1 MIRRIAVCTLAFA
14 FAATAFPL
22 PLRAQSAS
30 PAPSAPATSLLG
42 FAAASAQAER
52 EREAR
57 FDALLRPADQ
67 RAWMQRLTARPHH
80 LGSPYDA
87 DNAKYLA
94 ALFASFGLDARIERF
109 DVLMPWPKRRV
120 LEMVAPTRF
129 VASLR
134 ERPLEQDPTSWQT
147 AEQLPLFHAYS
158 RDGDVTAPL
167 VYVNYGLP
175 RDYDE
180 LARRGVDVRGKIAI
194 ARYGQSWRG
203 IKPKVAAE
211 HGAVGCIIY
220 SDPRDDGYWQ
230 GDAYPNGVMRNPTSG
245 QRGSVNEMERY
256 PGDPSTP
263 SYGSVPGAK
272 HLALAQ
278 IPTITKIPVL
288 PISYTDA
295 APLLRALGGPVAPAA
310 WRGALPFTYH
320 LGGGPARVHLGL
332 AFDWKLRPAYDV
344 IARLAGSERPDEW
357 IVRGNHHDAWVN
369 GAEDPIAGAVALLSE
384 AKAAGALA
392 RAGDRPKRTIVY
404 CLWDGEEPGLLGS
417 TEWLETHLPELT
429 TKAAVYVNSD
439 TNGRGDLFI
448 GGSHS
453 LESLASGVAD
463 DVTDP
468 ERHVTVKARALAAQ
482 RVARFGGAAAN
493 DDAGDGT
500 AFHIG
505 ALGSGSDYSSFIQHG
520 GIAAFNLG
528 YGGEDDSG
536 SYHSIFDSFHEF
548 TTFKDGR
555 DFAYGVTLSKTAGR
569 IVLRFANAD
578 VLPFAFTPSA
588 DMVARYAAQ
597 VQKLLDDMR
606 AQTARQNA
614 LVADGSFVVAQ
625 DPRET
630 YVPPATL
637 PAVPTLDFAPLTA
650 ATATL
655 KTSAAAYDAKLAAYH
670 GAGDAALDAALIAT
684 ERALLGNGLPKRPW
698 YRHALYAPGF
708 YTGYGV
714 KTLPAIREQIEQR
727 DWDGARAG
735 IAVTSAAIEAYARA
749 IDAAAARVGG

>member
-1 MIRRIAVCTLAFA
+1 MIRRLVFCALALVLTSS
-14 FAATAFPL
+14 AAPL
-22 PLRAQSAS
+22 PARAQGV
-30 PAPSAPATSLLG
+30 PLLG
-42 FAAASAQAER
+42 FSAGAAQAER
-52 EREAR
+52 AREAR
-57 FDALLRPADQ
+57 FDALLRPEDQ
-67 RAWMQRLTARPHH
+67 RTWMRRLTAHPHH

-87 DNAKYLA
+87 DNARYLA

-120 LEMVAPTRF
+120 LEMLAPARF

-134 ERPLEQDPTSWQT
+134 EQPLRADPTSWQT
-147 AEQLPLFHAYS
+147 AEQLPVFNAYS

-180 LARRGVDVRGKIAI
+180 LARHGVDVRGKIVI

-230 GDAYPNGVMRNPTSG
+230 GDAYPHGVMRNPTSA
-245 QRGSVNEMERY
+245 QRGSVNEMEIN

-263 SYGSVPGAK
+263 GYGSVPGAA
-272 HLALAQ
+272 HLPLAQ
-278 IPTITKIPVL
+278 IRTLTKIPVL
-288 PISYTDA
+288 PISSADA
-295 APLLRALGGPVAPAA
+295 APLLRALRGAVAPAD

-320 LGGGPARVHLGL
+320 LGGGTSARVHLAL

-344 IARLAGSERPDEW
+344 VALLPGAERPDEW

-369 GAEDPIAGAVALLSE
+369 GAQDPIAGAVALLAE

-404 CLWDGEEPGLLGS
+404 CLWDAEEPGLLGS

-429 TKAAVYVNSD
+429 AKAAVYVNSD
-439 TNGRGDLFI
+439 TNGRGNLFI
-448 GGSHS
+448 GGSHA
-453 LESLASGVAD
+453 LEALASGVAD
-463 DVTDP
+463 DVVDP
-468 ERHVTVKARALAAQ
+468 ERRVTVKQRVLAAQ
-482 RVARFGGAAAN
+482 RVARFAGVPAAE
-493 DDAGDGT
+493 DGGDGS
-500 AFHIG
+500 AFRIG
-505 ALGSGSDYSSFIQHG
+505 ALGSGSDYSSFIHHG

-536 SYHSIFDSFHEF
+536 SYHSIFDSFHEY

-569 IVLRFANAD
+569 LVLRFANAD

-588 DMVARYAAQ
+588 DTVVRYVGQ
-597 VQKLLDDMR
+597 VTRLLDEMR
-606 AQTARQNA
+606 VQTEKRNA
-614 LVADGSFVVAQ
+614 LIADGSFVAAH
-625 DPRET
+625 DPRDP
-630 YVPPATL
+630 YVPPTPA
-637 PAVPTLDFAPLTA
+637 PAVPALDFAPLTA
-650 ATATL
+650 AAAKL
-655 KTSAAAYDAKLAAYH
+655 ATSAAAYDAKLAAYH
-670 GAGDAALDAALIAT
+670 GAGSAALDTALIAT
-684 ERALLGNGLPKRPW
+684 ERSLLGAGLPKRPW

-727 DWDGARAG
+727 DWAGARAG
-735 IAVTSAAIEAYARA
+735 IASTAMAIGAYANA
-749 IDAAAARVGG
+749 IDAATARLGE